1 MAKTIVTT
9 PQKTALG
16 RWTIQNPTPT
26 SSPWAAAVRPVPM
39 IVEVVTSRNRWR
51 SFSAFLAEKGM

>member
-1 MAKTIVTT
+1 MVTT

-16 RWTIQNPTPT
+16 SPTSQNPNPT
-26 SSPWAAAVRPVPM
+26 TVPWIAAVRPVPM
-39 IVEVVTSRNRWR
+39 MVAVVTSRNRWR